1 MSKEVRVSPCSIRAD
16 IVGVE
21 VLVAADVEPSAAD
34 DGVGKV
40 RVGGLLFNLKPAG
53 DVESVISDIEQV
65 HCALV
70 VQGVDSYIPLIP
82 FT

>member
-1 MSKEVRVSPCSIRAD
+1 MI
-16 IVGVE
+16 
-21 VLVAADVEPSAAD
+21 AADVEFSATD
-34 DGVGKV
+34 DGVGEV
-40 RVGGLLFNLKPAG
+40 GVGGLLSNLESANFLK
-53 DVESVISDIEQV
+53 SVISDIEQV